1 MVSQSTWFPHN
12 VVPHSQLSWFI
23 NPFTYKRIISI
34 NIIDPAMLVVNEHGS
49 RMGTPKNG
57 QLILK
62 IDLNLWAP
70 MYLILSHAQIT
81 NLTTSWA
88 AQKSSQVVP
97 GFLSSL

>member
-1 MVSQSTWFPHN
+1 
-12 VVPHSQLSWFI
+12 
-23 NPFTYKRIISI
+23 
-34 NIIDPAMLVVNEHGS
+34 MLVVNEHGS

-70 MYLILSHAQIT
+70 MYLILSHTQIT

>member
-1 MVSQSTWFPHN
+1 
-12 VVPHSQLSWFI
+12 
-23 NPFTYKRIISI
+23 
-34 NIIDPAMLVVNEHGS
+34 MLVVNEHGS

-70 MYLILSHAQIT
+70 MSLILSHTQIT

-97 GFLSSL
+97 GFLSSLSDVMESWRIIGYHWYPKACNPLVN